1 MALLRNLITD
11 VAGVSVGNAQDLAL
25 GSGVTALIFD
35 EPAAAS
41 IAVHG
46 GAPGLRD
53 TALLE
58 PDMTVGVVDALT
70 LSGGSAFGLDAM
82 GGVQA
87 WLREQGRG
95 FDVRGAKVPIVPG
108 AILFDLLNGGD
119 KDWGRM
125 PPYWALGFE
134 AASLATRAF
143 ALGSVGA
150 GTGATTADFKGGLGS
165 TSAVTSSGFRVGALV
180 AVNAVGSAV
189 IGEGPQFWAGLI
201 EHGSEFGGLGAP
213 TRLFHDQL
221 VMRVKGDEPQN
232 TTIAIV
238 ATDAALTKQQLKRI
252 AVMAHDGLGRAL
264 RPTHAMQDGDVVFA
278 AATGKNQQPA
288 SLRDITEIGMVAADC
303 LARAIAR
310 GVYEATALPYANAQ
324 PAWRDRFSD
333 GG

>member
-1 MALLRNLITD
+1 MTLIRNLITD

-95 FDVRGAKVPIVPG
+95 YDVRGAKVPIVPG

-119 KDWGRM
+119 KNWGRM
-125 PPYWALGFE
+125 PPYWTLGHD
-134 AASLATRAF
+134 AASIAAQDF
-143 ALGSVGA
+143 ALGSAGA
-150 GTGATTADFKGGLGS
+150 GTGATTANFKGGLGS
-165 TSAVTSSGFRVGALV
+165 TSAVTSGGFRVGALV

-189 IGEGPQFWAGLI
+189 IGEGPQFWAGQV
-201 EHGSEFGGLGAP
+201 EHGSEFGGLGSP
-213 TRLFHDQL
+213 VRLFHDQL
-221 VMRVKGDEPQN
+221 VMRIKGDEPQN

-238 ATDAALTKQQLKRI
+238 ATDAALSKQQLKRI

-278 AATGKNQQPA
+278 AATAKNAKPA
-288 SLRDITEIGMVAADC
+288 SLRDITEIGMIAADC

-310 GVYEATALPYANAQ
+310 GVYEAKALPYPNAQ
-324 PAWRDRFSD
+324 PAWRDRFEP
-333 GG
+333 

>member
-58 PDMTVGVVDALT
+58 PDMTVGAVDALT